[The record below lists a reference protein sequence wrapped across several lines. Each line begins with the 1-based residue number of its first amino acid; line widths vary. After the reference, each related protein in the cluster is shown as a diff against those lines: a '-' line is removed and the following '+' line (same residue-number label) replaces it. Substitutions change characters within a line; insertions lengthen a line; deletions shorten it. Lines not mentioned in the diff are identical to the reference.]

1 MKKRTMV
8 LAGLMAVTALLGGCA
23 STGSYS
29 TYSETVHVAPRH
41 RGSNT
46 RRGRRPSSAMSG
58 SPVTGT
64 GAAAATSGCRG
75 AGKRRGTGSSGGPA
89 LGA

>member
-29 TYSETVHVAPRH
+29 TYSETVHAHHATAGRIHGAAARRRPCLDH
-41 RGSNT
+41 RLLEL
-46 RRGRRPSSAMSG
+46 GRRPLRLGAGALG
-58 SPVTGT
+58 S
-64 GAAAATSGCRG
+64 AAARA
-75 AGKRRGTGSSGGPA
+75 AVGGPA